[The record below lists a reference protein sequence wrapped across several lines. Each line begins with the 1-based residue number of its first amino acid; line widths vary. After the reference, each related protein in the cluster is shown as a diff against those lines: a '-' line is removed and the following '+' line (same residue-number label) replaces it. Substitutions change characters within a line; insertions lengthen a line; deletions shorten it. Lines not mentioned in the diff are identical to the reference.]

1 MVMQRGRIE
10 ITAPLQSLLIVLL
23 ILYNHARIHLPTIS
37 SPPHSSRWQ
46 YQTIQ
51 RVYQIRHI
59 GSERVYHRFIRWY
72 REYDTCRYGTDIP
85 IPINAWLVKKR
96 MPRIQDFNQS
106 IPPPGTRFSI
116 PYPAT
121 TYDNDNG
128 TGNRTRE
135 LTIPFIIRTDEH
147 AKVAWIVEGDEA
159 IDLDPKGSACIPG
172 SADYDKLAEQVM
184 SNHFG
189 EESKWNGR

>member
-1 MVMQRGRIE
+1 MSI
-10 ITAPLQSLLIVLL
+10 
-23 ILYNHARIHLPTIS
+23 
-37 SPPHSSRWQ
+37 
-46 YQTIQ
+46 
-51 RVYQIRHI
+51 
-59 GSERVYHRFIRWY
+59 
-72 REYDTCRYGTDIP
+72 RYGIP
-85 IPINAWLVKKR
+85 IRFSYQYAWIEKKC

-106 IPPPGTRFSI
+106 IPPLGTSFSI
-116 PYPAT
+116 LYPAT
-121 TYDNDNG
+121 TLDDNDHANEH
-128 TGNRTRE
+128 RTRE
-135 LTIPFIIRTDEH
+135 LMIPFIIRTDEH

>member
-1 MVMQRGRIE
+1 
-10 ITAPLQSLLIVLL
+10 
-23 ILYNHARIHLPTIS
+23 
-37 SPPHSSRWQ
+37 
-46 YQTIQ
+46 
-51 RVYQIRHI
+51 
-59 GSERVYHRFIRWY
+59 
-72 REYDTCRYGTDIP
+72 
-85 IPINAWLVKKR
+85 

-106 IPPPGTRFSI
+106 IPPLGTSFSI
-116 PYPAT
+116 LYPAT
-121 TYDNDNG
+121 TLDDNDHANEH
-128 TGNRTRE
+128 RTRE
-135 LTIPFIIRTDEH
+135 LMIPFIIRTDEH